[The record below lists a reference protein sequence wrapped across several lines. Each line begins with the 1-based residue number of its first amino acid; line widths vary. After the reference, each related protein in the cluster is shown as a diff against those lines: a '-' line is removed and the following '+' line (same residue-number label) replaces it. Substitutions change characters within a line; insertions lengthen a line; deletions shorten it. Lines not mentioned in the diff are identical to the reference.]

1 MVRWRRVVLARV
13 VVRVAAVVDR
23 AHQVRPVHWVT
34 LPPLATVCQMGS
46 HGIGTSADFDVL
58 ARIGANIFQSGVV
71 SVD

>member
-1 MVRWRRVVLARV
+1 MLARV

-23 AHQVRPVHWVT
+23 ADQVRPVHWVAF
-34 LPPLATVCQMGS
+34 PPFAPVGQVGS
-46 HGIGTSADFDVL
+46 DGIATSANFDVL

>member
-1 MVRWRRVVLARV
+1 MLSRV
-13 VVRVAAVVDR
+13 VVRVAAVVDC

-34 LPPLATVCQMGS
+34 LPPLAPVGQVGS
-46 HGIGTSADFDVL
+46 HGIATSANFDVL